1 MAVNFITPNEFFA
14 LLNSGKV
21 VDFIDVRT
29 PAEYASRH
37 AKGARLVPVDDLNV
51 AKVLAERVAEKDSP
65 IYIICKSGT
74 RAQRAGDKFIAGGF
88 DNVFCVA
95 GGTEA
100 WVAAGLPVE
109 SDGSKVIPLDRQ
121 VRIVAGSMVFI
132 GAILAWLVH
141 PAFVGLC
148 GFVGAGLVFAGIT
161 DICPMA
167 NLVAKMPWNQR
178 SGNCCCSGSCS
189 TRTA

>member
-1 MAVNFITPNEFFA
+1 MAINFITPNEFFT
-14 LLNSGKV
+14 LLNSGKI
-21 VDFIDVRT
+21 VDFLDVRT
-29 PAEYASRH
+29 PAEFASRH
-37 AKGARLVPVDDLNV
+37 AKGARNAPVENLDIANVHANRKAPKDDPL
-51 AKVLAERVAEKDSP
+51 
-65 IYIICKSGT
+65 YIICKSGT
-74 RAQRAGDKFIAGGF
+74 RAQKAGNQFIAAGF

-109 SDGSKVIPLDRQ
+109 SDGSKVLPLDRQ

-132 GAILAWLVH
+132 GAMLAIFVH

-148 GFVGAGLVFAGIT
+148 AFVGAGLVFAGLT

-167 NLVAKMPWNQR
+167 TLVAKMPWNQR
-178 SGNCCCSGSCS
+178 ANCGCQGTCSPK
-189 TRTA
+189 TAP